1 MRENLHGFH
10 YHKDDDAI
18 VTITMDL
25 DGPVNAM
32 NAQFRQAFSATAD
45 KLCSETKLHG
55 VIFASAKST
64 FFAGG
69 DLKEMLQC
77 QPGGEQTFFDMVE
90 DIKSVMRRLEHLPVP
105 IVAAINGS
113 ALGGGLELCLAC
125 NYRIASNKQSTLI
138 GLPEVTLG
146 LLPGGGG
153 VVRSIHLLGLQKA
166 LPLLLEG
173 TRFRPSQALEHGYI
187 DALVESDEELLG
199 TAKTWIMEHPEAWQQ
214 PWDRPNHR
222 IPGGD
227 VWHPTVQQTL
237 AATPAML
244 FQKTRGL
251 LPAPERILSI
261 AADVV
266 TVDFD
271 TAQRI
276 ESRGFASLVTTKEA
290 KNLITGGFFQMN
302 KINSGMSRP
311 RDIAPRKITKLG
323 VLGAGMMGQGIAY
336 SAAKV
341 GIEVMLKDVEQ
352 AAADKGKAYSA
363 QLMDK
368 QIARG
373 RASDADKLALL
384 NRIHATTNMADLEGC
399 DLIVEAVFE
408 DLTLKHNILAEAEPY
423 LAEHGLLASNTST
436 LPISLLAKAIK
447 HPERFIG
454 IHFFSP
460 VDKMPLI
467 EIIRGEHTSD
477 AALAMAFDFSQQL
490 RKTPI
495 VVNDSLGFFT
505 SRVFSTYLDEAAHM
519 ILEGLDPLLIDNLGR
534 HIGMPVGPLT
544 VQDEVSQQLSV
555 RAAETHKAMGVFC
568 SKADTSANA
577 SLCTRMVNEFQ
588 RRGRHHGGG
597 FFDYG
602 EHGKTL
608 WPGMAEHFAKP
619 GATLSPQDIK
629 DRLLMRQ
636 VLESL
641 RCLEE
646 GVLSSVADGNVGSLL
661 GIGAPTWTG
670 GFIQMVNTYSHGDL
684 YGPAAVAARCDE
696 LAARFGERF
705 AVPTILRHAATSG
718 ETFQ

>member
-1 MRENLHGFH
+1 MSDNLHGFH
-10 YHKDDDAI
+10 YQKDADDI
-18 VTITMDL
+18 VTVTMDL

-32 NAQFRQAFSATAD
+32 NEQFRLAFRATID
-45 KLCSETKLHG
+45 QLCSETKLHG

-77 QPGGEQTFFDMVE
+77 QPGGEQSFFELVE
-90 DIKSVMRRLEHLPVP
+90 GIKADMRRLEHLQAPV
-105 IVAAINGS
+105 VAAINGS

-125 NYRIASNKQSTLI
+125 NYRIASDKSSTLI

-153 VVRSIHLLGLQKA
+153 VVRSIHLLGLQTA
-166 LPLLLEG
+166 LPLLIEG
-173 TRFRPSQALEHGYI
+173 KRMRPAQALETGFI
-187 DALVESDEELLG
+187 DAVVDSDDALISS
-199 TAKTWIMEHPEAWQQ
+199 AKSWIQANPEGWQQ
-214 PWDRPNHR
+214 PWDRPKHR

-227 VWHPTVQQTL
+227 VWHPGVQQIL
-237 AATPAML
+237 AGAPPMV

-251 LPAPERILSI
+251 LPAPERIMSV

-276 ESRGFASLVTTKEA
+276 ESRGFASLVSTKEA

-302 KINSGMSRP
+302 KINSGASRP
-311 RDIAPRKITKLG
+311 KDAPRRKVAKLG
-323 VLGAGMMGQGIAY
+323 ILGAGMMGQGIAY

-341 GIEVMLKDVEQ
+341 GIQVVLKDVEL
-352 AAADKGKAYSA
+352 AAAEKGKAYSA
-363 QLMDK
+363 MLMDK

-373 RASDADKLALL
+373 RATESDKEALL
-384 NRIHATTNMADLEGC
+384 AQIHATADMTDLQGC
-399 DLIVEAVFE
+399 DMIIEAVFE
-408 DLTLKHNILAEAEPY
+408 DLDLKHRILEEAEGFLAE
-423 LAEHGLLASNTST
+423 GGTLASNTST
-436 LPISLLAKAIK
+436 LPISLLAKASK
-447 HPERFIG
+447 QPERFIG

-460 VDKMPLI
+460 VDKMPLV
-467 EIIRGEHTSD
+467 EIICGEATQD
-477 AALAMAFDFSQQL
+477 EALAAAFDFTQQI

-505 SRVFSTYLDEAAHM
+505 SRVFSTYLDEGARM
-519 ILEGLDPLLIDNLGR
+519 VMEGLDAQLIDNLGR
-534 HIGMPVGPLT
+534 HVGMPVGPLT
-544 VQDEVSQQLSV
+544 VQDEVSQQLAV
-555 RAAETHKAMGVFC
+555 RVADTHKAMGVFG

-577 SLCTRMVNEFQ
+577 DLCGRLVNEFG
-588 RRGRHHGGG
+588 RCGRHHGGG
-597 FFDYG
+597 FFDYTP
-602 EHGKTL
+602 EGKTL
-608 WPGMAEHFAKP
+608 WPGMVEHFAQA
-619 GATLSPQDIK
+619 GAELDQQDIK
-629 DRLLMRQ
+629 DRLLLRQ

-670 GFIQMVNTYSHGDL
+670 GFIQMVNTYSHQGKT
-684 YGPAAVAARCDE
+684 GAAALLTRCEE
-696 LAARFGERF
+696 LAAQFGERF
-705 AVPTILRHAATSG
+705 NAPDILRKAAANGDS
-718 ETFQ
+718 FQ